1 MGCDPAEPKQSRTR
15 GLIPW
20 KPGQSGN
27 PAGRKPGSRNKLAQ
41 AYFEDCYILWEEGG
55 IAALRR
61 VMLEEPAKFCSLIA
75 NGVPQQFRVDVEH
88 SIAGLSLQELRE
100 RLVEARTQLLEAGMD
115 VGALGDGGEGA
126 DADG

>member
-1 MGCDPAEPKQSRTR
+1 
-15 GLIPW
+15 
-20 KPGQSGN
+20 
-27 PAGRKPGSRNKLAQ
+27 
-41 AYFEDCYILWEEGG
+41 
-55 IAALRR
+55 
-61 VMLEEPAKFCSLIA
+61 MLEEPAKFCSLIA

-100 RLVEARTQLLEAGMD
+100 RLVEARTRLLEAGMD